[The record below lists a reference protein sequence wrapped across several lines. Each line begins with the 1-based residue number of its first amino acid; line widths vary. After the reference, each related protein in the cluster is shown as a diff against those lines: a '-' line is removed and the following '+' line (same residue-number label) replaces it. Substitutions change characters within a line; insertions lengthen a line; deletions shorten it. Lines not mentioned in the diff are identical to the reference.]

1 MAKNDA
7 FLFHQ
12 VAALDI
18 LVEIAAKELNV
29 KAKIMVLPKIMI
41 QLAGLFNPIIKE
53 SIEMHYQYDSEYIFN
68 SDKFDEA
75 FTFNKVLYAE
85 GIRNSLK

>member
-1 MAKNDA
+1 MNV
-7 FLFHQ
+7 LTTQ
-12 VAALDI
+12 QI
-18 LVEIAAKELNV
+18 VEIAAKELNT
-29 KAKIMVLPKIMI
+29 KPKITVLPRLMI

-53 SIEMHYQYDSEYIFN
+53 SIEMLYQYDSDYIFN

-85 GIRNSLK
+85 GIRNSLKP